1 MPVLLTVFHQVGLPV
16 SCIFYVFFLIN
27 LFLPS
32 RIKSV
37 YKSKLVSS
45 VLAGYL
51 SLRRL
56 VIQRT
61 KMIDETQDSLLELL
75 EDLTSGT
82 VQETRAFIKVE

>member
-1 MPVLLTVFHQVGLPV
+1 M
-16 SCIFYVFFLIN
+16 
-27 LFLPS
+27 
-32 RIKSV
+32 